1 MMDVRFKKSAIAA
14 LLVEPGV
21 TRDLQARAERV
32 KDRAAR
38 TAPVGSGK
46 LASSHRVVTDVS
58 PDRRSRVRVVAET
71 DYAAIVAAESGY
83 LGASLDAGKG

>member
-1 MMDVRFKKSAIAA
+1 MKDVKFKKSA
-14 LLVEPGV
+14 LVELLSSPEV

-32 KDRAAR
+32 KERAAR

-46 LASSHRVVTDVS
+46 LAASHRVVTDVS

-83 LGASLDAGKG
+83 LGAALDAGKG